1 MAGKITQKTKTGAKR
16 TEREMDRWRKRRFP
30 ENEWKWTGKDKEE
43 VEINMRKERI
53 EQPVFL
59 SCAPKRAHLSL
70 GMCGVCAHLWGCT
83 HLNQA
88 KEARVSAVHIHR
100 CTPEPL
106 RAEGK
111 HQSCG
116 HNHGVG
122 IHHISTASKGNE
134 ACWNLWKSRG
144 VGARVGECLGF
155 SAPMNSHKTL
165 ATHWSGSESHRQAC
179 GYRHFPNLLAVR

>member
-1 MAGKITQKTKTGAKR
+1 MTGAESTSAALPAAQLMAGKITQKTKTGAKR

-30 ENEWKWTGKDKEE
+30 ENEWKGTGKDREE

-59 SCAPKRAHLSL
+59 SCAPKHAHLSL

-83 HLNQA
+83 HLNQE

-122 IHHISTASKGNE
+122 IHHISTASKGRQTLGISG
-134 ACWNLWKSRG
+134 NLEELEPEWE
-144 VGARVGECLGF
+144 GAWPF
-155 SAPMNSHKTL
+155 
-165 ATHWSGSESHRQAC
+165 
-179 GYRHFPNLLAVR
+179 LLP